1 MISTLFTQILL
12 DSDDQSGSKL
22 STVGVAAAIAG
33 PMCAICALIML
44 FICWH
49 QRRQVKKQGEFHGAE
64 AALQPVEDEALIPPG
79 QTLKELMDMS
89 TGIILHNPL
98 SNSQLLKV

>member
-1 MISTLFTQILL
+1 M
-12 DSDDQSGSKL
+12 
-22 STVGVAAAIAG
+22 AAAIAG
-33 PMCAICALIML
+33 PMCVICALIML

-49 QRRQVKKQGEFHGAE
+49 QKRQMKKQGEFQEAE

-89 TGIILHNPL
+89 TGIILFNVHSVL
-98 SNSQLLKV
+98 HSFLMFSFASTWQAL